1 MRIRKPGKIKERVWF
16 LGSEETCIYLLEGK
30 RDSMIINGGMGYIL
44 PDVLRQLEM
53 FEIEKDRIMKLLI
66 LHTHFDHVGIVP
78 FLKRHYP
85 QMEILTSSRGWDIL
99 QSPKALSTINDINLN
114 MARMLGKDDVYDRY
128 DVIWRDDIKGSTVS
142 EGDCIELGDLEIHI
156 YETPGHS
163 TCSISAHVPEL
174 GLLFP
179 SDAGGVPY
187 KEKIISLG
195 SSNFTEYQQSLE
207 KLKGLEVQLLLA
219 DHYGYVAGEEAG
231 EFIQRSI
238 DQAKQDRLLMEEFYR
253 RTGDV
258 GSAARELRIFFY
270 KENPE
275 YPFPPE
281 ILEGLFRRMVEH
293 VISAR
298 T

>member
-1 MRIRKPGKIKERVWF
+1 MRIRQPGKIKDGVWF

-30 RDSMIINGGMGYIL
+30 RDSIIINGGMGYIL
-44 PDVLRQLEM
+44 PDVLGQLEM
-53 FEIEKDRIMKLLI
+53 SGIDKDRITRLLI

-78 FLKRHYP
+78 FLKRRYP
-85 QMEILTSSRGWDIL
+85 RMEILASRRGWEIL
-99 QSPKALSTINDINLN
+99 QRSNARSTINDINRS
-114 MARMLGKDDVYDRY
+114 MARMVGKEEVYRRY
-128 DVIWRDDIKGSTVS
+128 DLMWQDDITGPTVS
-142 EGDCIELGDLEIHI
+142 EGDCIELGDLRIHI

-179 SDAGGVPY
+179 SDAGGIPY

-195 SSNFTEYQQSLE
+195 STNFTDYQQSLE
-207 KLKGLEVQLLLA
+207 KLKGLEVKLLLS
-219 DHYGYVAGEEAG
+219 DHYGYIAGEEAG

-238 DQAKQDRLLMEEFYR
+238 HQARQDRLLMEEFYR

-258 GSAARELRIFFY
+258 ASAARGLTIFFY

-293 VISAR
+293 IAS
-298 T
+298 TKD